1 MFKHLTGFFLYF
13 CCFLQGILDLPES
26 TYELCYNAACA
37 LIGQGKLT
45 EAFSKLQQAEGQCF
59 LSVAF
64 LQAMKQR

>member
-1 MFKHLTGFFLYF
+1 MCLY
-13 CCFLQGILDLPES
+13 CFLQGILDLPES

-37 LIGQGKLT
+37 LIGQGKLP

-64 LQAMKQR
+64 HQVMKQR

>member
-1 MFKHLTGFFLYF
+1 MYSYW
-13 CCFLQGILDLPES
+13 FLQGILDLPES

-45 EAFSKLQQAEGQCF
+45 EAFSKLQRAEGQCF

-64 LQAMKQR
+64 HRVVKRR